1 MFKNAK
7 ITNSELLQ
15 KIKEGDSDA
24 LQILTEQNTGLV
36 KKIALRFV
44 GRGVEYEDLTQIGM
58 IGLIKAARSF
68 NFEYGCVF
76 STYAVPLIMG
86 EIRRFLRDDGPIKV
100 SRSIKQK
107 GATLMREREK
117 FIAENQREPKISELS
132 ALTGFAESEIAYCLE
147 AMSSVSSLS
156 EPIGGDDASLTIE
169 SSLADESTSLDTLT
183 DRIALG
189 EAIRRLPPLW
199 RKIIQLR
206 YFDEL
211 SQSETGKRLGLT
223 QVKVSREEQK
233 ILLFLKKELA

>member
-1 MFKNAK
+1 VTKECQSEN
-7 ITNSELLQ
+7 TELLLR
-15 KIKEGDSDA
+15 IRNGEGAAMEELVSR
-24 LQILTEQNTGLV
+24 NYGLV
-36 KKIALRFV
+36 RKIALRFT
-44 GRGVEYEDLTQIGM
+44 GRGAEYEDLVQLGVIGM
-58 IGLIKAARSF
+58 IKAARSF
-68 NFEYGCVF
+68 DFSFGTAF

-86 EIRRFLRDDGPIKV
+86 EMRRFLRDDGPIKV

-107 GATLMREREK
+107 GVALMREREK
-117 FIAENQREPKISELS
+117 FIAQNQREPKISELS
-132 ALTGFAESEIAYCLE
+132 ELTGLAENDIAYCLE

-156 EPIGGDDASLTIE
+156 EPIGGEDASLTLE
-169 SSLADESTSLDTLT
+169 SSLADESSSLDTLT

-189 EAIRRLPPLW
+189 EAIRKLPPLW